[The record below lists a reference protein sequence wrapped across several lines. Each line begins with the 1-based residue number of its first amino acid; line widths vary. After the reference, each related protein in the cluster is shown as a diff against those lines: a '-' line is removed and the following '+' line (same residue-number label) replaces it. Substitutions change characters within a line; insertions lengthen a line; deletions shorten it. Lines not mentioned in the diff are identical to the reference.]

1 MVQPHMVGGVLL
13 GWAGSSDMYF
23 TGEFNDTQLQT
34 SSVQINTRVTPM
46 ELLIAIMCFFGL
58 VSYEDA
64 GISSADA
71 NLLLQDNQSTVK
83 YYYDNPDSLYALPQ
97 RVNIDRAED

>member
-1 MVQPHMVGGVLL
+1 
-13 GWAGSSDMYF
+13 
-23 TGEFNDTQLQT
+23 
-34 SSVQINTRVTPM
+34 M

-58 VSYEDA
+58 VRYEDA
-64 GISSADA
+64 GIAPA
-71 NLLLQDNQSTVK
+71 QVNQLLQNNQPTVR